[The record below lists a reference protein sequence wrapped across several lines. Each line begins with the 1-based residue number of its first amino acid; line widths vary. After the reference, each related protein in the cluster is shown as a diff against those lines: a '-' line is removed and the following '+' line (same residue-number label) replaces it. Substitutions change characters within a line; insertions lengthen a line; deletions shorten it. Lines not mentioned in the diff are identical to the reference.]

1 MASPRRRVPDTH
13 RRPARAARVDDSPG
27 WVAGRPGAARPS
39 GRIGAAWT
47 RPPVLVDRELVRP
60 AQPWR
65 PARCQSASVLS
76 GLAAPPRFGRQ
87 EDAPFVPAGALPITP
102 RGGARLALQGNNSH
116 RAPSRDCR
124 QDPPRSVTGRRQP
137 GRGDRAPDLWLPPS
151 SAVVTPANR
160 RRASDPSRVRIAS
173 DDGTRVMAAIR
184 GGVQHPGRSRGR
196 VTDPDRPH
204 QSARPSKDGGGVGGA
219 GLAHQVKS
227 SPGVGHRPCRGRQ
240 DRRGVARSRRSRM
253 CCTTSGLGPNPDMR
267 FGRKP
272 GVRSSG
278 TPGLEPAEL
287 AARVRHGATGQQF
300 AWPTLGGWSCNE
312 IRWM

>member
-1 MASPRRRVPDTH
+1 MGCGPSGSRTPKWPYRRGVDQAPRP
-13 RRPARAARVDDSPG
+13 
-27 WVAGRPGAARPS
+27 GRPGVGSA
-39 GRIGAAWT
+39 GAALATSTLPIRFGAVGARRTTPVRSAGRCSLRASRGIAYHTARRGPVGVAGEQFSPCSVTRLPT
-47 RPPVLVDRELVRP
+47 RPPTVGDRPTTTRP
-60 AQPWR
+60 GR
-65 PARCQSASVLS
+65 PSTRP
-76 GLAAPPRFGRQ
+76 LAAPLVGCG
-87 EDAPFVPAGALPITP
+87 DAGEPS
-102 RGGARLALQGNNSH
+102 QGI
-116 RAPSRDCR
+116 R
-124 QDPPRSVTGRRQP
+124 
-137 GRGDRAPDLWLPPS
+137 
-151 SAVVTPANR
+151 
-160 RRASDPSRVRIAS
+160 PSRVRIAS

-196 VTDPDRPH
+196 VTGPRSPH